1 MSITIKPCTEADL
14 DDLRKV
20 SIETFVETFGDQNTD
35 EDINEYV
42 RNSLSRAELRRQM
55 REQESAFFFAVID
68 DDVAGYLKLNVGAAQ
83 TEQVGEDAL
92 EVERIYALRR
102 FKRQGLGTL
111 MMERAMNEAANR
123 GLNTVWLGVWEHN
136 VAAQRFYERFG
147 FSVFG
152 SHVFTL
158 GDDEQTD
165 LLMKRAV

>member
-136 VAAQRFYERFG
+136 VAAQRFYERLG

-152 SHVFTL
+152 SHVFTSA
-158 GDDEQTD
+158 TTN
-165 LLMKRAV
+165 KRICS

>member
-68 DDVAGYLKLNVGAAQ
+68 DDVAGYLKLNVGAA
-83 TEQVGEDAL
+83 
-92 EVERIYALRR
+92 RI
-102 FKRQGLGTL
+102 
-111 MMERAMNEAANR
+111 
-123 GLNTVWLGVWEHN
+123 
-136 VAAQRFYERFG
+136 
-147 FSVFG
+147 
-152 SHVFTL
+152 
-158 GDDEQTD
+158 DTD
-165 LLMKRAV
+165 LTQNSKRCVSHPLILFVG

>member
-102 FKRQGLGTL
+102 FKRQGLGTI

-136 VAAQRFYERFG
+136 VAAQRFYERLG

>member
-92 EVERIYALRR
+92 KVERIYALRR

-136 VAAQRFYERFG
+136 VAAQRFYERLG

>member
-1 MSITIKPCTEADL
+1 MQLHAVL
-14 DDLRKV
+14 AQ
-20 SIETFVETFGDQNTD
+20 GAA
-35 EDINEYV
+35 
-42 RNSLSRAELRRQM
+42 AELQKIFVVSSLKKYRL
-55 REQESAFFFAVID
+55 AV
-68 DDVAGYLKLNVGAAQ
+68 VAAQ

-136 VAAQRFYERFG
+136 VAAQRFYERLG

>member
-68 DDVAGYLKLNVGAAQ
+68 DDVANSDFAGSDVFKAGHHAKAGAFAAARRPDQ
-83 TEQVGEDAL
+83 HDKFAVFDVQVNTFNGSF
-92 EVERIYALRR
+92 LRT
-102 FKRQGLGTL
+102 FISF
-111 MMERAMNEAANR
+111 
-123 GLNTVWLGVWEHN
+123 HY
-136 VAAQRFYERFG
+136 F
-147 FSVFG
+147 
-152 SHVFTL
+152 
-158 GDDEQTD
+158 
-165 LLMKRAV
+165 

>member
-1 MSITIKPCTEADL
+1 
-14 DDLRKV
+14 
-20 SIETFVETFGDQNTD
+20 
-35 EDINEYV
+35 
-42 RNSLSRAELRRQM
+42 M

-136 VAAQRFYERFG
+136 VAAQRFYERLG

>member
-111 MMERAMNEAANR
+111 MMERAMNEAAN
-123 GLNTVWLGVWEHN
+123 
-136 VAAQRFYERFG
+136 A
-147 FSVFG
+147 
-152 SHVFTL
+152 
-158 GDDEQTD
+158 
-165 LLMKRAV
+165 

>member
-14 DDLRKV
+14 DDLRKA

-136 VAAQRFYERFG
+136 VAAQRFYERLG

>member
-92 EVERIYALRR
+92 EVERIYVLRR

-136 VAAQRFYERFG
+136 VAAQRFYERLG

>member
-136 VAAQRFYERFG
+136 VAAQRFYERLG

>member
-14 DDLRKV
+14 DDLRKA

-83 TEQVGEDAL
+83 TEQVGEDGV

-136 VAAQRFYERFG
+136 VAAQRFYERLG

>member
-83 TEQVGEDAL
+83 TEQVHFVG
-92 EVERIYALRR
+92 
-102 FKRQGLGTL
+102 
-111 MMERAMNEAANR
+111 
-123 GLNTVWLGVWEHN
+123 N
-136 VAAQRFYERFG
+136 V
-147 FSVFG
+147 
-152 SHVFTL
+152 
-158 GDDEQTD
+158 
-165 LLMKRAV
+165 